1 MENQS
6 KITNNFKFDPI
17 AGMVVDHTYYC
28 DAYEETMFSTYP
40 RRILHVMYNT
50 NAKAHERG
58 GGGGNLYH
66 EESFEHICLC
76 LYKKIWGL

>member
-58 GGGGNLYH
+58 GGRGQSLP
-66 EESFEHICLC
+66 
-76 LYKKIWGL
+76 